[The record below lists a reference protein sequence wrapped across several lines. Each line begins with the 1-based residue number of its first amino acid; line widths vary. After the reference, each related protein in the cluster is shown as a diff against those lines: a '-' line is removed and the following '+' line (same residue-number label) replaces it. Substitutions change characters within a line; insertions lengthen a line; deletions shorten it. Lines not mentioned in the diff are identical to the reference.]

1 MAPKGNETKRILLLG
16 AGLVTRPLVEYL
28 LAIPE
33 FRLTIATRTASKAD
47 ALIGGNPR
55 GSSEHFDIERNPGA
69 IDDLVASHDLV
80 ISLLP
85 AMHHPTVA
93 KAAIRH
99 GKTMVTTSYV
109 SPAMKELDS
118 AARDAGIL
126 ILNEI
131 GLDPGIDHMSA
142 MKIIHAVADG
152 GGKVTSFRSYCGGL
166 PAPEANTNP
175 WGYKFSWSPRGV
187 VLAARNT
194 AKYLED
200 GKVVQIPGEDLFDH
214 FHIVKLNEL
223 DDPYEAY
230 ANRDSMPYL
239 ELYGLKD
246 AKTMY
251 RGTLR
256 NIGHC
261 VTWKKLADLGLF
273 SIDIMKGL
281 GGLTYRGFIARL
293 AGVPDD
299 ANFEKALTRKLGLP
313 DDPPV
318 LEKWRW
324 LGLLDET
331 PVPADESSPLDILVA
346 AFLEKLQYE
355 PGERDMVA
363 LHHIFIAEY
372 PGRKEKITST
382 LIDFGIPNGDTSMA
396 RTVGL
401 PAAVATKLV
410 LQGKINLTGVHIPV
424 IPEIYNPVL
433 DELEELG
440 IKFTERTTQES
451 GQP

>member
-1 MAPKGNETKRILLLG
+1 MSNATEKRILLLG

-28 LAIPE
+28 LDIPR
-33 FRLTIATRTASKAD
+33 FTLTVASRTLSKAH
-47 ALIGGNPR
+47 ALVGDNPR
-55 GSSEHFDIERNPGA
+55 GKVVQFDIEKHP
-69 IDDLVASHDLV
+69 DDLGKLVKDHDLV

-93 KAAIRH
+93 RECISL
-99 GKTMVTTSYV
+99 GKLMVTTSYV

-118 AARDAGIL
+118 AAREKSLL

-142 MKIIHAVADG
+142 MKIIHDVENA
-152 GGKVTSFRSYCGGL
+152 GGKVTGFRSYCGGL

-187 VLAARNT
+187 VLAARND
-194 AKYLED
+194 ARYLEN
-200 GKVVQIPGEDLFDH
+200 GEIVEIPGEDLFDH
-214 FHIVKLNEL
+214 FHIVKLQEL
-223 DDPYEAY
+223 DDPFEAY
-230 ANRDSMPYL
+230 ANRDSVPYI

-251 RGTLR
+251 RGTFR

-261 VTWKKLADLGLF
+261 VTWKKLADIGLF
-273 SIDIMKGL
+273 DLEVLQDL
-281 GGLTYRGFIARL
+281 GGMTYRGFVARL
-293 AGVPDD
+293 AGLPNDD
-299 ANFEKALTRKLGLP
+299 NLESALTDKLNLP

-318 LEKWRW
+318 VEKWKW

-331 PVPADESSPLDILVA
+331 PLPETESSPLDILVA

-355 PGERDMVA
+355 PGERDMVV
-363 LHHIFIAEY
+363 LHHEFVAEY
-372 PGRKEKITST
+372 PDRKDKITST
-382 LIDFGIPNGDTSMA
+382 LVDFGIPNGDTSMA

-401 PAAVATKLV
+401 PAAVAVKLI
-410 LQGKINLTGVHIPV
+410 LQGEIDLTGVHIPV
-424 IPEIYNPVL
+424 VPEIYEPVL
-433 DELEELG
+433 SELEDLG
-440 IKFTERTTQES
+440 IKFTERTKTI
-451 GQP
+451 